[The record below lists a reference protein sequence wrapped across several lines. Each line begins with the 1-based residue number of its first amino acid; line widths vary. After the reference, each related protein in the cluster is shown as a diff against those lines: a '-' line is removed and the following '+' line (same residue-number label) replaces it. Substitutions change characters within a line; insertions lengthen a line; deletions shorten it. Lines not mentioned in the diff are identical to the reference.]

1 MMLTV
6 LFMIMMLVVFGK
18 MFGFALR
25 ATWGIT
31 KIIFSIVL
39 LPLFLVALVFMVLI
53 WSAFP
58 VLLIIGIVSLFVCRS

>member
-6 LFMIMMLVVFGK
+6 LYMIMKLVVFGK
-18 MFGFALR
+18 MCGFALR

-39 LPLFLVALVFMVLI
+39 LPLFLVALVFMGLI
-53 WSAFP
+53 WIAFP
-58 VLLIIGIVSLFVCRS
+58 VLLIIGVVSLFVCRS

>member
-1 MMLTV
+1 MLTV

-18 MFGFALR
+18 IFGFALK

-39 LPLFLVALVFMVLI
+39 LPLFLVALVFMGLMWI
-53 WSAFP
+53 AFP
-58 VLLIIGIVSLFVCRS
+58 VLILIGLISFFSCRN

>member
-39 LPLFLVALVFMVLI
+39 LPLFLVALVFMGLI
-53 WSAFP
+53 WIALP
-58 VLLIIGIVSLFVCRS
+58 VLLIIGVVSLFVCRS

>member
-1 MMLTV
+1 MLTV

-18 MFGFALR
+18 MFEFALR

-39 LPLFLVALVFMVLI
+39 LPVFLIALVFMGLMWI
-53 WSAFP
+53 AFP
-58 VLLIIGIVSLFVCRS
+58 VLLVIGIVSIFACRS

>member
-39 LPLFLVALVFMVLI
+39 LPLFLVALVFMGLI
-53 WSAFP
+53 WIAFP
-58 VLLIIGIVSLFVCRS
+58 VLLIIGVGSLLVCRS

>member
-1 MMLTV
+1 MLTV

-18 MFGFALR
+18 MFGFALK

-39 LPLFLVALVFMVLI
+39 LPIFLIALVFMGLMWIALPVLI
-53 WSAFP
+53 
-58 VLLIIGIVSLFVCRS
+58 VIGLISFFTGRS

>member
-39 LPLFLVALVFMVLI
+39 LPLFLVALVFMGLMWI
-53 WSAFP
+53 AFP
-58 VLLIIGIVSLFVCRS
+58 VLILIGLISFFSCRN